1 MNRSKEIRALS
12 EGCEWRHVP
21 GEINPAD
28 LPSRGSTMKKLL
40 QCRWWEG
47 HTWLYEDPEHW
58 PQHEEQLHEHE
69 VNAEK
74 RKTVVSAISLQSN
87 PAPGKWYAYF
97 SRFTKLVRM
106 IGWMQRFISNLKYKK
121 IHGCLPTASD
131 LTASKI
137 SNAEEKA
144 ILFTQ
149 CEAFTGTNDSGLN
162 TLR

>member
-1 MNRSKEIRALS
+1 M
-12 EGCEWRHVP
+12 
-21 GEINPAD
+21 
-28 LPSRGSTMKKLL
+28 
-40 QCRWWEG
+40 
-47 HTWLYEDPEHW
+47 YEDPEHW

-137 SNAEEKA
+137 SNAEEKG

-149 CEAFTGTNDSGLN
+149 CEAFTGTHDSGLN
-162 TLR
+162 TL